1 MARAESDGRQAV
13 SVSTSG
19 QLVMARPKTQQP
31 VCRQKFSSN
40 QVRRGKA
47 LTLKTHCDRRFSP
60 VVIWLLCGASLGVFQ
75 LGAAE
80 TNSSKQQLER
90 LAGWLKSPDEG
101 EREDAIRE
109 LADMHSPEAFSLMRQ
124 GLQDTNAAIRAD
136 AAWSL
141 CLSPSN
147 PETINALRKILAVDN
162 DRVRA
167 SAIWTLSHIGGKSV
181 LPDVVRLATNDAS
194 GIVRFRAVWGL
205 AFIHDKSALP
215 VAIHALG
222 DYNNSVRERSAL
234 LAIDAMADKSSV
246 IPLLLTQRNNILPA
260 TRRIVMYLLAK
271 YGDASA
277 VPALI
282 DGLKD
287 KDALVRGEAAISLGK
302 LHARKALAALQ
313 PALQDPD
320 DHVRGSAAYGLGL
333 MGDPAGVA
341 LLRPLLKDDSAF
353 VRAVA
358 ADSLQTLGD
367 RTAKPPEGFKSSEL
381 FTFPIFSP
389 EQKDLY

>member
-1 MARAESDGRQAV
+1 
-13 SVSTSG
+13 
-19 QLVMARPKTQQP
+19 
-31 VCRQKFSSN
+31 
-40 QVRRGKA
+40 
-47 LTLKTHCDRRFSP
+47 
-60 VVIWLLCGASLGVFQ
+60 LLGIFR

-80 TNSSKQQLER
+80 TDSSRQQLER
-90 LAGWLKSPDEG
+90 LAGWLRSPDEG

-109 LADMHSPEAFSLMRQ
+109 LANLHSPEAFSLMLH
-124 GLQDTNAAIRAD
+124 GLQDTNAAIRAS

-141 CLSPSN
+141 VLAPSS
-147 PETINALRKILAVDN
+147 PETIIALRKVLADDN

-167 SAIWTLSHIGGKSV
+167 SAIW

-246 IPLLLTQRNNILPA
+246 IPLLLTQRNNVLPA

-277 VPALI
+277 VPSLI

-302 LHARKALAALQ
+302 LHARKTLTALQ

-389 EQKDLY
+389 EQKNLY

>member
-1 MARAESDGRQAV
+1 MLVEV
-13 SVSTSG
+13 SFQSG
-19 QLVMARPKTQQP
+19 LL
-31 VCRQKFSSN
+31 
-40 QVRRGKA
+40 RGEP
-47 LTLKTHCDRRFSP
+47 LILKTPWYRP
-60 VVIWLLCGASLGVFQ
+60 VPAVVIWFLCGASLGV
-75 LGAAE
+75 LHIAAAE
-80 TNSSKQQLER
+80 TDSSKQELGR
-90 LAGWLKSPDEG
+90 LAAWLQSPDEG

-109 LADMHSPEAFSLMRQ
+109 LANLHTPEAFSLMLR
-124 GLQDTNAAIRAD
+124 GLQDTNAAVRAS

-141 CLSPSN
+141 VLAPAGTD
-147 PETINALRKILAVDN
+147 TINALRNVLADDN

-167 SAIWTLSHIGGKSV
+167 SAIWTLAHIGGKAV

-234 LAIDAMADKSSV
+234 LAIDSMADKSSV
-246 IPLLLTQRNNILPA
+246 IPLLLTQRAHVLPA

-271 YGDASA
+271 YGDASV
-277 VPALI
+277 VPALT

-287 KDALVRGEAAISLGK
+287 PDALVRGEAAISLGK
-302 LHARKALAALQ
+302 LHARKALGALQ

-320 DHVRGSAAYGLGL
+320 DHVRGSAAYGVGL

-367 RTAKPPEGFKSSEL
+367 RTAQPPEGFKSSEL

>member
-1 MARAESDGRQAV
+1 MTRNKRSRYGHLV
-13 SVSTSG
+13 SLATG
-19 QLVMARPKTQQP
+19 CIAGALLVA
-31 VCRQKFSSN
+31 
-40 QVRRGKA
+40 G
-47 LTLKTHCDRRFSP
+47 TLR
-60 VVIWLLCGASLGVFQ
+60 
-75 LGAAE
+75 AAE
-80 TNSSKQQLER
+80 TDSSKQELAR
-90 LAGWLKSPDEG
+90 LAKWLQSPDES

-109 LADMHSPEAFSLMRQ
+109 LSNLRTRDAFSLMAH
-124 GLQDTNAAIRAD
+124 GLQDTNASIRAS

-141 CLSPSN
+141 VLAP
-147 PETINALRKILAVDN
+147 PTPDTINALRKVLADDN

-167 SAIWTLSHIGGKSV
+167 SAVWTLAHIGGKAV

-205 AFIHDKSALP
+205 AFIRDKSALP
-215 VAIHALG
+215 IAIYALG

-234 LAIDAMADKSSV
+234 LAIDALADRSTV
-246 IPLLLTQRNNILPA
+246 IPLLLTQTNNVLPA
-260 TRRIVMYLLAK
+260 TRRVVMYLLAK
-271 YGDASA
+271 YGDATV
-277 VPALI
+277 VPALTA
-282 DGLKD
+282 GLKD
-287 KDALVRGEAAISLGK
+287 PDALVRGEAAISLGK
-302 LHARKALAALQ
+302 LRARKALGALQ
-313 PALQDPD
+313 PVLQDPD
-320 DHVRGSAAYGLGL
+320 DHVRGSTAYGLGL
-333 MGDPAGVA
+333 MGDPAGMA